1 MPRTLN
7 DVFWVGIVLAAGCG
21 ARTGILVRGAP
32 DAGRADASVSAD
44 APAFDAP
51 VPDAGD
57 GCGAGRLR
65 CRGVCADVTSSN
77 TDCGACGHACAVGE
91 RCDSGTCRSA
101 VPPILWAHA
110 LADAQTE
117 DVAIEA
123 PHVAVDAAGNV
134 YVSARGFSQ
143 TMPVDLG
150 DGPIVPAEQGTLFVV
165 SYDKNGRYRWF
176 HGIGSPRETG
186 DIVHENDIAVAGS
199 CIAVV
204 GSFFGPTDFGH
215 GVRSTVTNLP
225 GAANGFVLC
234 LDPTSGEARWDQEMR
249 GPELV
254 SATAVAPTPAGAVFV
269 AGYYRSEAQ
278 IGAQT
283 LPDASIPGADL
294 AQCFGA
300 TYSANGDL
308 LRASWTPSCRARQ
321 ALYDARSSALYVAEL
336 IDNPTDF
343 GLGPIGTPH
352 RQTGID
358 SVLLRYGPSGE
369 PEWQT
374 LLTGPGYGE
383 ILALGLGP
391 RGNVVVGG
399 EFEIQLALG
408 PFHVDGA
415 GDLAGGS
422 GFVATVDPSGHGTG
436 LRAIPRAARGVAMLS
451 DGSVLTAGWFGHQAD
466 FGGCQMTWSPVSDY
480 NVGDG
485 FLVSTD
491 STGTCQWALDI
502 STMAR
507 SEVLGGAPFESDYIS
522 DVTVSPSGHPVF
534 VGCFNGS
541 LDLGGVHLEATPI
554 QACTTFVAEM
564 AAP

>member
-110 LADAQTE
+110 LADAQG
-117 DVAIEA
+117 DDIDFAA
-123 PHVAVDAAGNV
+123 PHVAVDDAGNV
-134 YVSARGFSQ
+134 YVLTRGFSQ

-186 DIVHENDIAVAGS
+186 DIVHGNDIAAAGS

-215 GVRSTVTNLP
+215 GVRITLSTQP
-225 GAANGFVLC
+225 GSENGFALC
-234 LDPTSGEARWDQEMR
+234 LDPASGEPRWDGEMK
-249 GPELV
+249 GPRQVRTYAV
-254 SATAVAPTPAGAVFV
+254 SEAPGGAVFV
-269 AGYYRSEAQ
+269 GGFYSDTAQ
-278 IGAQT
+278 IGPDI
-283 LPDASIPGADL
+283 LPNDHDRTG
-294 AQCFGA
+294 QCFTA
-300 TYSANGDL
+300 TYSSGGAVVRTTWAGSCAVN
-308 LRASWTPSCRARQ
+308 RAV
-321 ALYDARSSALYVAEL
+321 YDARSSTLYATATIE
-336 IDNPTDF
+336 DPTNF

-352 RQTGID
+352 PQTGID
-358 SVLLRYGPSGE
+358 GVLLRYGPSGE

-374 LLTGPGYGE
+374 LLADNGGNAY
-383 ILALGLGP
+383 IFALALGPHGD
-391 RGNVVVGG
+391 VAVGG
-399 EFEIQLALG
+399 EFNSHLALG

-436 LRAIPRAARGVAMLS
+436 LRAIPSWARGVAMLS

-466 FGGCQMTWSPVSDY
+466 FGGCQMTWSPASDY